1 MKELNCDCSASG
13 KPEFSS
19 SAGRLRHSL
28 STVPAPA
35 PCRSWSSGES
45 AGRSGRSEI
54 LRRRLS
60 RCSFTLIELLVV
72 IAIIAIL
79 AAMLLP
85 ALNKARAAAQD
96 MKCIAN
102 LKQIGQGVYSYMQDN
117 HDWLPS
123 FRQWYIRPEVGG
135 EAMKENWPVP
145 VSTYLGKKELRNGRI
160 SILLQCPRDPVP
172 YRPGVFDSGSTTQ
185 GSYGAHVDIFPYNGG
200 IGATGDNPEKYF
212 YKYNAKIKSNAVLIT
227 DNYNM
232 ALVCHGDDAKFPLPS
247 WHGNAAVNSLR
258 GDFSAKRIALDDL
271 NDIDNKINMKLK

>member
-1 MKELNCDCSASG
+1 MYIKQ
-13 KPEFSS
+13 
-19 SAGRLRHSL
+19 
-28 STVPAPA
+28 VV
-35 PCRSWSSGES
+35 
-45 AGRSGRSEI
+45 I
-54 LRRRLS
+54 
-60 RCSFTLIELLVV
+60 VV

-200 IGATGDNPEKYF
+200 VGATGENPEKYF